1 MKKIKVKSNP
11 TKVATFSVVFR
22 NKKGKF
28 SKPHQASFATFKPLH
43 GKTVTI
49 ELNIQGSKTKAKVFN
64 AVKSHAAAIENKYR
78 AKKYLQ
84 EEKRR
89 KKIPALPKEKVT
101 KLPKHTVKHDRSY
114 IFSKRSEIYL
124 DIQSSDFI
132 FKNKI
137 RITQRNADQAI
148 LLLAKYCTTEII
160 KLFRAKKL
168 SGYIFFFKIFGEG
181 LYYRDKEVNGRMR
194 RIPDQFGFALAR
206 HEIEKEKDLIWLIE
220 ETLTE
225 LLSKLKGADG
235 YLERKV
241 KKNPL
246 FITGFRLEYIKEDR

>member
-1 MKKIKVKSNP
+1 MKKVKVKSNP
-11 TKVATFSVVFR
+11 TRVATFSVVFR
-22 NKKGKF
+22 TKKGKF
-28 SKPHQASFATFKPLH
+28 CKPHQASFATFKPLH

-137 RITQRNADQAI
+137 RLTKRNTDEAV
-148 LLLAKYCTTEII
+148 LLLTKYCTTEIV
-160 KLFRAKKL
+160 KLFRTKKL
-168 SGYIFFFKIFGEG
+168 SGHIFFFKIFGEG
-181 LYYRDKEVNGRMR
+181 LYYRDKEIKGRMR
-194 RIPDQFGFALAR
+194 RVPDQFGFALAR
-206 HEIEKEKDLIWLIE
+206 HEIEKETDLIWVIE
-220 ETLTE
+220 ETMTE
-225 LLSKLKGADG
+225 FLSKLKGPDG

-241 KKNPL
+241 SKNSL
-246 FITGFRLEYIKEDR
+246 FITGFRLEYIKEDK

>member
-1 MKKIKVKSNP
+1 MKKVKVRSNP

-22 NKKGKF
+22 NKSGKF
-28 SKPHQASFATFKPLH
+28 SKPHHASSATFKPLH
-43 GKTVTI
+43 GKTTTI
-49 ELNIQGSKTKAKVFN
+49 EINVKGSRTKAKVFD

-84 EEKRR
+84 DEKRR

-132 FKNKI
+132 FKSKI
-137 RITQRNADQAI
+137 RLTKRNSDEAVM
-148 LLLAKYCTTEII
+148 LLTKYCTTEII
-160 KLFRAKKL
+160 KLFRARKL
-168 SGYIFFFKIFGEG
+168 SGHIFFFKIFGEG
-181 LYYRDKEVNGRMR
+181 LYYRDKEIHGRMR
-194 RIPDQFGFALAR
+194 RVPDQFGFALAR
-206 HEIEKEKDLIWLIE
+206 HEIEKETDLIWVIQ
-220 ETLTE
+220 ETMTE
-225 LLSKLKGADG
+225 FLSKLKGPDG

-241 KKNPL
+241 SKNPL